1 MQHDASA
8 PAGEEGGFPGALLR
22 KVSLIALAGFTAI
35 LLNIGRNA
43 YLTFH
48 ALEHGSKS
56 LDRDLAGIEH
66 GQAGFSSLGSVHDL
80 AGNVAMVAA
89 LLLLVAFV
97 PLLNRL
103 GRPQT
108 PPSEA

>member
-1 MQHDASA
+1 
-8 PAGEEGGFPGALLR
+8 
-22 KVSLIALAGFTAI
+22 
-35 LLNIGRNA
+35 
-43 YLTFH
+43 
-48 ALEHGSKS
+48 
-56 LDRDLAGIEH
+56 
-66 GQAGFSSLGSVHDL
+66 VHDL

-103 GRPQT
+103 GRHKT

>member
-1 MQHDASA
+1 M
-8 PAGEEGGFPGALLR
+8 
-22 KVSLIALAGFTAI
+22 SLIALAGVTAI

-43 YLTFH
+43 FLTFH
-48 ALEHGSKS
+48 ALEHGSRS
-56 LDRDLAGIEH
+56 LDRDFAGVEH
-66 GQAGFSSLGSVHDL
+66 GQPGFSAFGSVHDL

-103 GRPQT
+103 GRPRLLS
-108 PPSEA
+108 SET